1 MIQMDACSIRILF
14 ICTRLDQEWCQFGI
28 TLRIH
33 LLIRE
38 QCLKGN
44 DMFDQAVAESCKR
57 VRWNA
62 IFIPLTLFR
71 LLREEDMQPIRN
83 CVSSRT
89 MPHGL
94 TAAEQR
100 NWLDRE
106 KASKRKKRNR
116 QERLN

>member
-1 MIQMDACSIRILF
+1 
-14 ICTRLDQEWCQFGI
+14 
-28 TLRIH
+28 
-33 LLIRE
+33 
-38 QCLKGN
+38 
-44 DMFDQAVAESCKR
+44 
-57 VRWNA
+57 
-62 IFIPLTLFR
+62 
-71 LLREEDMQPIRN
+71 
-83 CVSSRT
+83 